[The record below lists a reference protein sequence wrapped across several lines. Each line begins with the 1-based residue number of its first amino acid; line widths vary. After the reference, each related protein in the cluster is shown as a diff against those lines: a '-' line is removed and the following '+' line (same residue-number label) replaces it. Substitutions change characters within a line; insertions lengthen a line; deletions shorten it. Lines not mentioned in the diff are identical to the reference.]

1 MSDTHA
7 DTLPQMITSVT
18 AKVDRWQG
26 YLRTRDM
33 GPGMQM
39 SIDIMQAGIE
49 RAVAAIASGDVDE
62 MIAAH
67 KALRGYIDDT

>member
-1 MSDTHA
+1 MTDTPA
-7 DTLPQMITSVT
+7 DTLSREITSVT

-67 KALRGYIDDT
+67 KALRGYSDDT